1 MSKSPRPLGKVAAIC
16 AYSQE
21 DGIILLALLV
31 ALLLP
36 QMAGAQTETFR
47 DASGRITGTASRDAN
62 GTVTY
67 RDGSGRMTGT
77 ATRDANGTRT
87 FRDGSGRTTGTATT
101 DSNGTTTFRDASGRT
116 TGTASG
122 RRR

>member
-1 MSKSPRPLGKVAAIC
+1 MSKSPRPLRKVAAIC

-21 DGIILLALLV
+21 DAIVLLALLV

-36 QMAGAQTETFR
+36 QMAVAQTETFR
-47 DASGRITGTASRDAN
+47 DASGRIIGTAS
-62 GTVTY
+62 
-67 RDGSGRMTGT
+67 
-77 ATRDANGTRT
+77 RDANGTRT

-116 TGTASG
+116 TDTASG

>member
-1 MSKSPRPLGKVAAIC
+1 MSKSPRPLRKVAAIC

-21 DGIILLALLV
+21 DGIVLLALLV

-36 QMAGAQTETFR
+36 QMAVARPRRSERERPGHR
-47 DASGRITGTASRDAN
+47 DRQPGRQRE
-62 GTVTY
+62 VTY

-101 DSNGTTTFRDASGRT
+101 DSNGTTTFRDASSRIN
-116 TGTASG
+116 GTASG